1 MKSFFQ
7 NNSIEMYSRHND
19 GKALVAEIFIRT
31 LKNRIQYMTS
41 ISKKLYIDKLN
52 KIVNKYNNTYYRT
65 IRIKRVH
72 VNPNIYIDFNKENN
86 KAGPKF
92 KVSNHVRIL
101 KYQNYFA
108 KGYVPNWSK
117 EFRVEKVINRRGDK
131 VYVKWKHH
139 NIYFNNWTNKK
150 DII

>member
-7 NNSIEMYSRHND
+7 NNSIEMYSRHNV
-19 GKALVAEIFIRT
+19 GKALVAERFIRT
-31 LKNRIQYMTS
+31 LKNRIQCMTS

-65 IRIKRVH
+65 IRMKRVH
-72 VNPNIYIDFNKENN
+72 VNPNIYTDFNKENN
-86 KAGPKF
+86 TAGPKF
-92 KVSNHVRIL
+92 KVSDHVRIL

-117 EFRVEKVINRRGDK
+117 EFRVEKVRNRKGDK